1 MLGAIMF
8 DQAKMLWKAKQVQK
22 ELKNTEIEAKSNDG
36 QVRVV
41 VNAEMHVKEIEISEE
56 ALTAA
61 NKSNLEKALQN
72 TISQALSRAQALAAE
87 KTRAVMKDMNLNI
100 PGM

>member
-1 MLGAIMF
+1 MF

-72 TISQALSRAQALAAE
+72 TIAQALSRAQALAAE

>member
-1 MLGAIMF
+1 MF

>member
-1 MLGAIMF
+1 MF
-8 DQAKMLWKAKQVQK
+8 DQAKMLWKARQVQK

-36 QVRVV
+36 QVRAVV
-41 VNAEMHVKEIEISEE
+41 TAEMHVKEIEIDESALKSE
-56 ALTAA
+56 
-61 NKSNLEKALQN
+61 NKRNLEKTLQN
-72 TISQALSRAQALAAE
+72 TISQALSRAQGLAAD